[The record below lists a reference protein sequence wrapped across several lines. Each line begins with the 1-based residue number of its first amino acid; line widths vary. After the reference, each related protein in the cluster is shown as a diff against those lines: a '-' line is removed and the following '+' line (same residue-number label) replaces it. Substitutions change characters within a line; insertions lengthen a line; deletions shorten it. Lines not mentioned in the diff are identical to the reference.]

1 MGRMGALQRA
11 KLQPRSAPATDA
23 AYNAPMN
30 TKVLL
35 GTSALAMGVAG
46 IAGSFLPEEALRALG
61 IAPEGVLPV
70 IVQLLAA
77 LLFAFAMVN
86 WTARGSLIGGIYN
99 RPVAI
104 GNLTHFVIGA
114 LALVKAAIA
123 ASPHR
128 TILAIVATI
137 YVLFAIAFT
146 AVFFRSPV
154 APPAEIR

>member
-1 MGRMGALQRA
+1 
-11 KLQPRSAPATDA
+11 
-23 AYNAPMN
+23 MN

-35 GTSALAMGVAG
+35 TTSALAMGIAG
-46 IAGSFLPEEALRALG
+46 IAGSFLPAELLRALDVASDG
-61 IAPEGVLPV
+61 ALPV

-104 GNLTHFVIGA
+104 GNLTHFVVGA
-114 LALVKAAIA
+114 LALVKAALSAGPHRSILTIA
-123 ASPHR
+123 A
-128 TILAIVATI
+128 AI

-146 AVFFRSPV
+146 MVFVRSPV
-154 APPAEIR
+154 VR